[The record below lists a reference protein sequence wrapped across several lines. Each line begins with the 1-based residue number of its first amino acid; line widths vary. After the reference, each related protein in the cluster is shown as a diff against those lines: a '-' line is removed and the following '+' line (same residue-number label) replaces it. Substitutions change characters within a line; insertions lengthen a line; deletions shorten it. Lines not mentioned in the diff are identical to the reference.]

1 MHTWTDETTDGA
13 LLRGYCRS
21 GDEDAFAELVRR
33 RLPLVYSTALRRLGP
48 DTTAAEDVA
57 QSVFVE
63 LARQAR
69 VLADHP
75 VLAGWLYTTA
85 SRMAANHSRGRFR
98 RQLREQTLMQ
108 PEATPPAPEIN
119 WEKVKPVL
127 DDALQQLPEADR
139 QAVVLRFLEG
149 RDFRSIGAEL
159 GLGADAARMR
169 VARALDKLRSSLA
182 ARGLVATAAAFE
194 TLLAQQRTVAVPAG
208 LAARIAAGVRQL
220 PMATVAAPA
229 FGWTARKLAVAAVV
243 GLVGGGA
250 LTIAVQRHRDR
261 TFLTSSDGASLR
273 QANAAAN
280 EKVRPRWMRRAGN
293 SPERAA
299 AVDPRVAEALGC
311 LRSALFD
318 VSLDQAV
325 RLRLLEQGAGLLAGN
340 EDAAIPLFREAFAST
355 DHETVAMAIE
365 STGRFGRSFPA
376 NFAPELLALLQDP
389 AYRDAAGL
397 IANRLVF
404 ALWEGGSPVPELLA
418 LLQRRPDLH
427 EQLEY
432 LLTATIGSRPDGLT
446 ENHELLEAL
455 ALESTGDIQAAVL
468 KVLGQIPP
476 APAPPSPEVSGKIVA
491 QLRSATGTT
500 RWDGL
505 MAYAV
510 IPGSDPEIRRALA
523 EVMQRDP
530 LPANRLEARL
540 ALMKR
545 APDDPVLAAAAE
557 AVPAETPAAFEE
569 RLARNDVPVAELL
582 DALADRPESAAA
594 VCRAMGQVPESY
606 WMEHVQEKVLSLG
619 LLSSLHRF
627 PDARVYEAAAD
638 LLGAYN
644 HAPRQYYTVE
654 ELAPF
659 FEAMETA
666 LTPGEYAIAVRD
678 NDFAGYW
685 KSMGFKQP
693 EPTHLRTMQ
702 VQNLL
707 VGPSFQNPPAYE
719 LMLKAMLAIDPKFEP
734 PKP

>member
-1 MHTWTDETTDGA
+1 
-13 LLRGYCRS
+13 
-21 GDEDAFAELVRR
+21 
-33 RLPLVYSTALRRLGP
+33 
-48 DTTAAEDVA
+48 
-57 QSVFVE
+57 VFVE

-69 VLADHP
+69 ALADHP

-108 PEATPPAPEIN
+108 PEATPPTPEIN
-119 WEKVKPVL
+119 WEKLKPVL
-127 DDALQQLPEADR
+127 DDVMKQLPEADR

-169 VARALDKLRSSLA
+169 VSRALVKLHSSLA
-182 ARGLVATAAAFE
+182 ARGLVATTAAFE
-194 TLLAQQRTVAVPAG
+194 TLLAQQRTVAVPAC
-208 LAARIAAGVRQL
+208 LAARIAAGVRQVPL
-220 PMATVAAPA
+220 ATVAAPA
-229 FGWTARKLAVAAVV
+229 FGWTARKLVVAAVV

-250 LTIAVQRHRDR
+250 VMIAVQRHRDR
-261 TFLTSSDGASLR
+261 TFLTSPADEARR
-273 QANAAAN
+273 QANADAN
-280 EKVRPRWMRRAGN
+280 EKVRPRWMRRAGS
-293 SPERAA
+293 SPERTATI
-299 AVDPRVAEALGC
+299 DPRVAEALGY
-311 LRSALFD
+311 LRSALFE
-318 VSLDQAV
+318 VSLDQAE
-325 RLRLLEQGAGLLAGN
+325 RLRLLAHGAGLLVGN

-355 DHETVAMAIE
+355 DHGTVAMAIE
-365 STGRFGRSFPA
+365 SIARFGRFFSK
-376 NFAPELLALLQDP
+376 NFAPELLALLEDP
-389 AYRDAAGL
+389 AYSGEAGL

-404 ALWEGGSPVPELLA
+404 ALWEGESPVPELLA

-432 LLTATIGSRPDGLT
+432 LLTATIGTRPKSLT

-455 ALESTGDIQAAVL
+455 ARESTGDIQAAAL

-510 IPGSDPEIRRALA
+510 IPGSDPEIRQALA
-523 EVMQRDP
+523 DVMQRDP
-530 LPANRLEARL
+530 FPANRLEARL
-540 ALMKR
+540 ALMQK
-545 APDDPVLAAAAE
+545 APDDPALATPAE
-557 AVPAETPAAFEE
+557 AAPVETLGMFED

-606 WMEHVQEKVLSLG
+606 WMEHVQEKVQALG
-619 LLSSLHRF
+619 LLSSLHRC

-638 LLGAYN
+638 LLGAFN

-659 FEAMETA
+659 FKAMETG

-685 KSMGFKQP
+685 KNMGFKQP

-702 VQNLL
+702 VQTLL

-719 LMLKAMLAIDPKFEP
+719 LMLKAMLAIDPRFEP